1 MPGFVYTAIDKKGK
15 KKKGTVQAENK
26 IKAQEAVKALGL
38 TPISFA
44 EENVLNKD
52 LNITIGAAVKVKE
65 LSLFCRQFTS
75 ILRAGVPLNDA
86 LGMLAEQ
93 TDNKGFAKA
102 ITDVQSNIQKGDT
115 LSESM
120 RRHPKYFSKMMVNLV
135 QAGEA
140 SGSLDTS
147 LERLSVQLEKDA
159 KLGAT
164 VKKALMYPIIV
175 LCVAVVVVIF
185 MLAVVVPKFMDMF
198 NDMDI
203 EMPWLTLAVVAA
215 SEFVQSNIIL
225 IIAIL
230 IGLVIGIMAFK
241 KTETGQYFFA
251 RLPLLIPALKT
262 FISKTSA
269 SKMARTLTTLLSAGL
284 PMIEALEITA
294 NTMTNVIFRDSL
306 LHAREAVMKGIA
318 LSEPLKQSN
327 LFPSMVVHMV
337 KIGEETGDMK
347 DLMNKMADYYDD
359 ETEQTTQQLMAFL
372 EPMIILLLAG
382 VVGVLVGAVVMPMLS
397 LYTGLDAL

>member
-1 MPGFVYTAIDKKGK
+1 MPGFVYTAIDKQGK
-15 KKKGTVQAENK
+15 KKKGSVQADNK

-38 TPISFA
+38 TPMSIA

-52 LNITIGAAVKVKE
+52 LNISFGAAVKVKE
-65 LSLFCRQFTS
+65 VSLFCRQFTS

-86 LGMLAEQ
+86 LGMLSEQ

-102 ITDVQSNIQKGDT
+102 IGDVKQNIQKGET
-115 LSESM
+115 LSASM
-120 RRHPKYFSKMMVNLV
+120 KRHPKYFSKMMVNLV
-135 QAGEA
+135 EAGEA

-147 LERLSVQLEKDA
+147 LDRLSVQLEKDA

-175 LCVAVVVVIF
+175 LCVSVVVVIF
-185 MLAVVVPKFMDMF
+185 MLAVVVPKFMEMF

-215 SEFVQSNIIL
+215 SEFVQSHIIL
-225 IIAIL
+225 IIAII
-230 IGLVIGIMAFK
+230 IGLAVGIMAFK

-284 PMIEALEITA
+284 PMVEALEITA
-294 NTMTNVIFRDSL
+294 NTMTNVIFRDAL
-306 LHAREAVMKGIA
+306 MHAREAVMKGIA
-318 LSEPLKQSN
+318 LSEPLKQSG

-382 VVGVLVGAVVMPMLS
+382 IVGVLVGAVVMPMLS
-397 LYTGLDAL
+397 LYTGLDNL